1 MARQITSQNSP
12 ISAADTPQR
21 AGGCEVPT
29 VDTSDFKNGLSIIFN
44 NDIWTIVWF
53 QHHKPGKGG
62 AVMRTKLK
70 NLKTGGVIDRT
81 FNAGEKFEQAILDR
95 FPMQYLYQQ
104 DDDYILMHPETFDQ
118 IQVNRTTFGDSI
130 KYLKD
135 GMEVNVVEHN
145 GKILGAEVPSFVEL
159 EVVTTDPNFKGDTS
173 SGGGK
178 PATLETGAVVT
189 VPFFVSVGDKVKVD
203 TRTDSY
209 LERVK

>member
-1 MARQITSQNSP
+1 MPAITN
-12 ISAADTPQR
+12 I
-21 AGGCEVPT
+21 GGVQEVVIVPT

-70 NLKTGGVIDRT
+70 NLRSGGVIDRT

-104 DDDYILMHPETFDQ
+104 DDDYILMHPETFEQVQ
-118 IQVNRTTFGDSI
+118 ISRATFGDSI

-159 EVVTTDPNFKGDTS
+159 EVVSTDPNFKGDTS

-178 PATLETGAVVT
+178 PATLEGGAVIT

>member
-1 MARQITSQNSP
+1 M
-12 ISAADTPQR
+12 
-21 AGGCEVPT
+21 PT

-44 NDIWTIVWF
+44 SDIWTIVWF

-118 IQVNRTTFGDSI
+118 VQVNKTTFGDSI

-135 GMEVNVVEHN
+135 GMEVNVIEHN

-203 TRTDSY
+203 TRTDTY

>member
-1 MARQITSQNSP
+1 MAARLRLRPPTGAQEIV
-12 ISAADTPQR
+12 IVA
-21 AGGCEVPT
+21 T

-70 NLKTGGVIDRT
+70 NLRSGGVIDRT

-118 IQVNRTTFGDSI
+118 IQVNRSTFGDSI

-145 GKILGAEVPSFVEL
+145 GKILGAEVPTFVEL
-159 EVVTTDPNFKGDTS
+159 EVTSTDPNFKGDTS

-178 PATLETGAVVT
+178 PATLEGGAVVT

>member
-1 MARQITSQNSP
+1 M
-12 ISAADTPQR
+12 
-21 AGGCEVPT
+21 GGEQEVANVPT

-70 NLKTGGVIDRT
+70 NLRTGGVIDRT

-104 DDDYILMHPETFDQ
+104 DDEYVLMHPETFDQ
-118 IQVNRTTFGDSI
+118 IQVNKSTFGDSI

-145 GKILGAEVPSFVEL
+145 GKILGAEVPAFVEL

-203 TRTDSY
+203 TRTDTY